1 MLNAAQLMQIRQ
13 DALLID
19 LASAPGG
26 DDCEDKGRCIRMT
39 DKFWRIFVIGGVIL
53 TAALA
58 LVTFFATQ
66 PKDELR
72 TVRIQ
77 AAAEQEMPPQ
87 TTADTETT
95 VSAVLHE
102 TTTELRTQESFCA
115 ETTIITTMPD
125 TDLNTADPA
134 ALMRVSGIGSVLA
147 ERIVGYRAALGGF
160 TRRSQLTE
168 IEGIGEELAAR
179 ILEAFHIEGELPPA
193 VPAVTAPPQSAEPE
207 PAAGTTEAPAPGYYE
222 LNHVTREELLTIPGI
237 DEEKADAILSLR
249 EELGGF
255 LSINELW
262 IIESLSGDYIVHELT
277 NYLYVENDTAR

>member
-1 MLNAAQLMQIRQ
+1 MLNAAQLMLIRQ

-39 DKFWRIFVIGGVIL
+39 DKFWRIFVIGGVVL

-58 LVTFFATQ
+58 LVTFCATQ

-72 TVRIQ
+72 TVRVQ
-77 AAAEQEMPPQ
+77 VAAEPEMTSDG
-87 TTADTETT
+87 TTAGTVPREAVT
-95 VSAVLHE
+95 VSSTQESILAE
-102 TTTELRTQESFCA
+102 TTTG
-115 ETTIITTMPD
+115 IITTMPD

-147 ERIVGYRAALGGF
+147 ERIVGYRAAIGGF

-179 ILEAFHIEGELPPA
+179 ILEAFHIEGELPPE

-207 PAAGTTEAPAPGYYE
+207 PAAGTTAAPAPGYYE

>member
-1 MLNAAQLMQIRQ
+1 MLDAEQLMCVRQ

-39 DKFWRIFVIGGVIL
+39 DQFWRIFVIGGVIL
-53 TAALA
+53 TAVLA
-58 LVTFFATQ
+58 LVTFFVTQ
-66 PKDELR
+66 PKDDLR
-72 TVRIQ
+72 TERVQ
-77 AAAEQEMPPQ
+77 VAAEPEMTSAG
-87 TTADTETT
+87 TTAGTVLREAVT
-95 VSAVLHE
+95 VS
-102 TTTELRTQESFCA
+102 RTQESFLA
-115 ETTIITTMPD
+115 ETTTGIITTMPD

-147 ERIVGYRAALGGF
+147 ERIVGYRTAIGGF
-160 TRRSQLTE
+160 IRRSQLTE

-179 ILEAFHIEGELPPA
+179 IMEAFHIEGELPPE
-193 VPAVTAPPQSAEPE
+193 VPAVTAPPQTAEPADE
-207 PAAGTTEAPAPGYYE
+207 TTEAPAPGCYE

-277 NYLYVENDTAR
+277 DYLYVENDTAR

>member
-1 MLNAAQLMQIRQ
+1 MLDAEQLMCVRQ

-53 TAALA
+53 TAVLALA
-58 LVTFFATQ
+58 AFCATQ

-77 AAAEQEMPPQ
+77 VAAEPEMTSAG
-87 TTADTETT
+87 TTAGTVLREAVT
-95 VSAVLHE
+95 VS
-102 TTTELRTQESFCA
+102 RTQESFLA
-115 ETTIITTMPD
+115 ETTTGIITTMPD

-147 ERIVGYRAALGGF
+147 ERIVGYRAAIGGF
-160 TRRSQLTE
+160 KRRSQLTE

-179 ILEAFHIEGELPPA
+179 IMEAFHIEGELPPA
-193 VPAVTAPPQSAEPE
+193 APDVTALPQTAE
-207 PAAGTTEAPAPGYYE
+207 PAAETTEAPAPGCYE

-237 DEEKADAILSLR
+237 DAEKADAILSLR

-277 NYLYVENDTAR
+277 DYLYVENDTAR

>member
-1 MLNAAQLMQIRQ
+1 MCVRQ

-58 LVTFFATQ
+58 LVTFCATQ

-72 TVRIQ
+72 TERVQ
-77 AAAEQEMPPQ
+77 VAAEPEMSPQ

-102 TTTELRTQESFCA
+102 TSTVLRTQDSVST

-147 ERIVGYRAALGGF
+147 ERIVAHRAAIGGF

-179 ILEAFHIEGELPPA
+179 IMEAFHIEGELPPE
-193 VPAVTAPPQSAEPE
+193 VPAVTAPPQNAEPE
-207 PAAGTTEAPAPGYYE
+207 PVAETTEAPAPGYYE

-237 DEEKADAILSLR
+237 DEEKADAILRLR

-277 NYLYVENDTAR
+277 DYLYVENDTAR

>member
-1 MLNAAQLMQIRQ
+1 MLDAEQLMCVRQ

-53 TAALA
+53 TAVLA

-102 TTTELRTQESFCA
+102 TSTVLRTQESFCA

-147 ERIVGYRAALGGF
+147 ERIVGYRAAIGGF

-179 ILEAFHIEGELPPA
+179 IMEAFHIEGELPPE
-193 VPAVTAPPQSAEPE
+193 VPAVTAPPQPAEPE
-207 PAAGTTEAPAPGYYE
+207 PAGETTEAPAPGYYE

-237 DEEKADAILSLR
+237 DEEKADAILRLR

-277 NYLYVENDTAR
+277 DYLYVENDTAR